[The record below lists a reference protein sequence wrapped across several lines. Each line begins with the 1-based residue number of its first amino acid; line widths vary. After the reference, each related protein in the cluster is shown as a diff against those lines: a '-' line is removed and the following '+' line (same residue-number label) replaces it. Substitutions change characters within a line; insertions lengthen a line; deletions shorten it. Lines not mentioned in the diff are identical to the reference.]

1 MHKHTLSIKA
11 QTILVITLI
20 IAAAILFSIVVGPYI
35 ILEAVRQPAT
45 EEHIHSD
52 AFLTNYDEVR
62 INLFDRIDTLMQSGV
77 TVEYEAHAIDA
88 DDGLFIDK
96 LHIPATKKMTN
107 LLVITTGVHGIEGY
121 IGSAMLNVFFEDI
134 FPRLNR
140 ENTGVLIVANV
151 NPYGMKYMRRYNENN
166 VDLNRNFIE
175 DWNTFD
181 LSSNKEYPKVV
192 SFLQPEG
199 KIKNAL
205 WHEVEFYLSL
215 AKEAIFTG
223 ADTISDALLTG
234 QYEYPDGVYYGGN
247 KDEAS
252 TTYLKGVFADCLNG
266 SYENIVHVDIH
277 SGYGPRYNMV
287 IFNSVQ
293 DPTLEADAIAE
304 LGYNYIIAQDSEE
317 FYVTYGDTTD
327 YFYRLAKSTNSDKTL
342 YSTCF
347 EFGTIGDSFFDSIL
361 SLKYTVDENRQ
372 HRFPTDNEIS
382 AEIVRQNYLE
392 LFYPTEKD
400 WRVKAIED
408 FTAAMNGV
416 LNAKLK

>member
-1 MHKHTLSIKA
+1 MHKYKLSIKA

-88 DDGLFIDK
+88 DEGLFIDK
-96 LHIPATKKMTN
+96 LHIPATKKTTN

-121 IGSAMLNVFFEDI
+121 IGSAMLDVFFEDI
-134 FPRLNR
+134 FPGLNR

-151 NPYGMKYMRRYNENN
+151 NPYGMKYMRSSNENN
-166 VDLNRNFIE
+166 VDLTKNFIM
-175 DWNTFD
+175 DWDTFD
-181 LSSNKEYPKVV
+181 SSSNQGYSNLL
-192 SFLQPEG
+192 SFLQPEE
-199 KIKNAL
+199 KIENAV
-205 WHEVEFYLSL
+205 WHEIGYHISALAHSILSG
-215 AKEAIFTG
+215 TN
-223 ADTISDALLTG
+223 TILNAALSG
-234 QYEYPDGVYYGGN
+234 QYEYPEGISYGGN
-247 KDEAS
+247 SDEAS
-252 TTYLKGVFADCLNG
+252 TTYIKKLFSNCLSG
-266 SYENIVHVDIH
+266 PYKNIIHIDIT
-277 SGYGPRYNMV
+277 SGYGSRYDMSIMHSAENP
-287 IFNSVQ
+287 I
-293 DPTLEADAIAE
+293 LEADAKTAFK
-304 LGYNYIIAQDSEE
+304 YNNVVAKDSAN
-317 FYVTYGDTTD
+317 FYSTYGNIND
-327 YFYRLAKSTNSDKTL
+327 YFYLLAENNDSEKTL
-342 YSTCF
+342 YSASF
-347 EFGTIGDSFFDSIL
+347 AFGTIGNSNSDSL
-361 SLKYTVDENRQ
+361 LKIKYMIDENRQ
-372 HRFPTDNEIS
+372 HRFPTDNEVTAQI
-382 AEIVRQNYLE
+382 IHQNYLE